1 MPIRPGAGSRPPG
14 RLRQAPR
21 KSGPGRGSG
30 RRRGS
35 EPLALAG
42 RAGRIGPAEP
52 PRTETGSMM
61 ALPFVT
67 LFAAVLCAFAGRRG
81 AAIALWAVALALTL
95 ALFRLHATD
104 ILPLDF

>member
-1 MPIRPGAGSRPPG
+1 
-14 RLRQAPR
+14 
-21 KSGPGRGSG
+21 
-30 RRRGS
+30 
-35 EPLALAG
+35 
-42 RAGRIGPAEP
+42 
-52 PRTETGSMM
+52 MM